1 MFYNQQINSIM
12 PNLTHKNV
20 HNYFKLN
27 GYHLNGKD
35 LCTVGYSYIKEGDV
49 YERAIGEFLLDWFD
63 DKDYIEMTTSGTTGL
78 PKLVRL
84 EKQAMIQS
92 ALATGDFFGLEP
104 GNKALLCLPVQFI
117 AGKMMLVRSL
127 ILGLEL
133 DVVSPSTEPL
143 VNNST
148 KYDFVAMVPLQV
160 QNSIEG
166 LKNVK
171 KLIIGGA
178 KMDSALEEKL
188 LPLKNE
194 IYETYGMT
202 ETITHIAAKKVGD
215 SVFSILPNVKI
226 AKDNRDCLVITIPSI
241 SDEPIVTNDLVELV
255 NENQFIF
262 LGRIDNV
269 INSGGV
275 KLIPEQIEAKLIGKI
290 DARFF
295 VTGIP
300 DTILGE
306 KLILVIE
313 GEKQEFA
320 PDFFNVLG
328 KFEKPKEIVFV
339 PKFKEN
345 ENGKLLRKPSLQN

>member
-1 MFYNQQINSIM
+1 M

-35 LCTVGYSYIKEGDV
+35 LCRIGYSYIKEGDV

-63 DKDYIEMTTSGTTGL
+63 HKDYIEMTTSGTTGL

-92 ALATGDFFGLEP
+92 ALATGDFFNLQP
-104 GNKALLCLPVQFI
+104 GDRALLCLPVQFI

-143 VNNST
+143 VFN
-148 KYDFVAMVPLQV
+148 KKQYDFVAMVPVQV
-160 QNSIEG
+160 QNSIEA
-166 LKNVK
+166 LKNIK

-188 LPLKNE
+188 LPLKTE

-202 ETITHIAAKKVGD
+202 ETITHIAAKRVGEKA
-215 SVFSILPNVKI
+215 FSILPNVKI
-226 AKDNRDCLVITIPSI
+226 EKDERECLVIHLASV
-241 SDEPIVTNDLVELV
+241 SNEPIVTNDIVELI
-255 NENQFIF
+255 NEQQFVF

-275 KLIPEQIEAKLIGKI
+275 KLIPEQIEAKLTNLITN
-290 DARFF
+290 RFF
-295 VTGIP
+295 VTGVP
-300 DTILGE
+300 DTVLGE

-313 GEKQEFA
+313 GEKY
-320 PDFFNVLG
+320 DFEPGFFDVLG

-345 ENGKLLRKPSLQN
+345 ENGKLLRKSSLKG

>member
-1 MFYNQQINSIM
+1 MQ
-12 PNLTHKNV
+12 NLTHRNV

-27 GYHLNGKD
+27 GYHLNAKD
-35 LCTVGYSYIKEGDV
+35 LCRVAYSYVKEGDA
-49 YERAIGEFLLDWFD
+49 YERSIGEFFLDWFD
-63 DKDYIEMTTSGTTGL
+63 KKDYIEMTTSGTTGL

-84 EKQAMIQS
+84 QKQAMIHS
-92 ALATGDFFGLEP
+92 ALATGDFFDLEP
-104 GNKALLCLPVQFI
+104 GDKALLCLPTQFI

-133 DVVSPSTEPL
+133 DVVSPSLQPL
-143 VNNST
+143 AFNSST
-148 KYDFVAMVPLQV
+148 YDFVAMVPLQV
-160 QNSIEG
+160 QNSIEE
-166 LKNVK
+166 LSKVR

-178 KMDSALEEKL
+178 KMDSSLEEKL
-188 LPLKNE
+188 LPLKIE

-202 ETITHIAAKKVGD
+202 ETITHIAAKRLGD

-226 AKDNRDCLVITIPSI
+226 SQDDRQCLVINVATI

-255 NENQFIF
+255 NEQQFIF

-290 DARFF
+290 NSRFF
-295 VTGIP
+295 VTGLP
-300 DTILGE
+300 DTVLGE
-306 KLILVIE
+306 KLVLVIE
-313 GEKQEFA
+313 GEKQDFPA
-320 PDFFNVLG
+320 DFFDVLG

-339 PKFKEN
+339 SKFKEN
-345 ENGKLLRKPSLQN
+345 ENGKLLRKPTLQS

>member
-1 MFYNQQINSIM
+1 MQ
-12 PNLTHKNV
+12 NLTHKNV
-20 HNYFKLN
+20 HNYFKLD
-27 GYHLNGKD
+27 GYHLNAAD
-35 LCTVGYSYIKEGDV
+35 LCQIGYSFIKEGDA
-49 YERAIGEFLLDWFD
+49 YERSIGEFFLDWFD
-63 DKDYIEMTTSGTTGL
+63 HKDYIEMTTSGTTGL

-92 ALATGDFFGLEP
+92 ALATGDFFGLKP
-104 GNKALLCLPVQFI
+104 GDKALLCLPTQFI

-133 DVVSPSTEPL
+133 DVVVPSTEPL
-143 VNNST
+143 AYNNK

-160 QNSIEG
+160 QNSIEK
-166 LKNVK
+166 LKNIK

-178 KMDSALEEKL
+178 KIDSSLEEKL
-188 LPLKNE
+188 LPLKTE

-202 ETITHIAAKKVGD
+202 ETITHIAAKRVGE

-226 AKDNRDCLVITIPSI
+226 EKDDRGCLVIYVSSI
-241 SDEPIVTNDLVELV
+241 SDEPIVTNDLVDLV
-255 NENQFIF
+255 NENQFSF
-262 LGRIDNV
+262 LGRFDNV

-275 KLIPEQIEAKLIGKI
+275 KLIPEQIEAKLTGKI
-290 DARFF
+290 NSRFF
-295 VTGIP
+295 VTGVP
-300 DTILGE
+300 DTTLGE

-313 GEKQEFA
+313 GEKQDFG
-320 PDFFNVLG
+320 PDFFDVLG

-345 ENGKLLRKPSLQN
+345 ENGKLLRKPSLQS

>member
-1 MFYNQQINSIM
+1 MQ
-12 PNLTHKNV
+12 NLTHNNV

-27 GYHLNGKD
+27 GYHLNAKD
-35 LCTVGYSYIKEGDV
+35 LCRVAYSFIKEGDS
-49 YERAIGEFLLDWFD
+49 YEQSIGEFFLDWFD
-63 DKDYIEMTTSGTTGL
+63 KKDYIEMTTSGTTGL

-84 EKQAMIQS
+84 QKQAMIQS
-92 ALATGDFFGLEP
+92 ALATGDFFDLKP
-104 GNKALLCLPVQFI
+104 GDKALLCLPTQFI

-133 DVVSPSTEPL
+133 DVVSPSLHPL
-143 VNNST
+143 QFNT
-148 KYDFVAMVPLQV
+148 TTYDFVAMVPLQV

-166 LKNVK
+166 LSKVR

-178 KMDSALEEKL
+178 KLDSALEEKL
-188 LPLKNE
+188 LPLKTE

-202 ETITHIAAKKVGD
+202 ETITHIAAKRLGD

-226 AKDNRDCLVITIPSI
+226 SQDERQCLVINVASI
-241 SDEPIVTNDLVELV
+241 SDEPIVTNDLVELL
-255 NENQFIF
+255 NEQQFKF

-290 DARFF
+290 NNRFF
-295 VTGIP
+295 VTGLP
-300 DTILGE
+300 DTTLGE
-306 KLILVIE
+306 KLVLVVE

-320 PDFFNVLG
+320 PDFFDVLG
-328 KFEKPKEIVFV
+328 KYEKPKEIVFV
-339 PKFKEN
+339 SKFKEN
-345 ENGKLLRKPSLQN
+345 ENGKLLRKPTLQD

>member
-1 MFYNQQINSIM
+1 MSQ
-12 PNLTHKNV
+12 LTHKNV

-35 LCTVGYSYIKEGDV
+35 LCRVGYSFIKEGDV
-49 YERAIGEFLLDWFD
+49 YERAIGEFFLDWFD
-63 DKDYIEMTTSGTTGL
+63 DKDYIEMKTSGTTGL
-78 PKLVRL
+78 AKLVRL

-104 GNKALLCLPVQFI
+104 GNKALLCLPTQFI

-127 ILGLEL
+127 ILGLDI

-143 VNNST
+143 AYNST
-148 KYDFVAMVPLQV
+148 QYDFVAMVPLQV

-166 LKNVK
+166 LTNIK
-171 KLIIGGA
+171 KLIVGGA

-188 LPLKNE
+188 LPLKTE

-202 ETITHIAAKKVGD
+202 ETITHIAAKKVGE
-215 SVFSILPNVKI
+215 SAFSILPNVRI
-226 AKDNRDCLVITIPSI
+226 AKDDRGCLVIYVS
-241 SDEPIVTNDLVELV
+241 SVSEEPIVTNDLVELI
-255 NENQFIF
+255 NENQFVF

-290 DARFF
+290 ESRFF

-300 DTILGE
+300 DSILGE

-313 GEKQEFA
+313 GEKQDFA
-320 PDFFNVLG
+320 PDFFDVLG
-328 KFEKPKEIVFV
+328 KYEKPKEIVFV

-345 ENGKLLRKPSLQN
+345 ENGKLLRKSSLL

>member
-1 MFYNQQINSIM
+1 M

-20 HNYFKLN
+20 HNYFKLD
-27 GYHLNGKD
+27 GYHLNAAD
-35 LCTVGYSYIKEGDV
+35 LCQIGYSFIKEGDA
-49 YERAIGEFLLDWFD
+49 YERSIGEFFLDWFD
-63 DKDYIEMTTSGTTGL
+63 HKDYIEMTTSGTTGL

-92 ALATGDFFGLEP
+92 ALATGDFFGLKP
-104 GNKALLCLPVQFI
+104 GDKALLCLPTQFI

-133 DVVSPSTEPL
+133 DVVVPSTEPL
-143 VNNST
+143 AYN
-148 KYDFVAMVPLQV
+148 KKQYDFVAMVPLQV
-160 QNSIEG
+160 QNSIG
-166 LKNVK
+166 KLKNIK

-178 KMDSALEEKL
+178 KIDSSLEEKL
-188 LPLKNE
+188 LPLKTE

-202 ETITHIAAKKVGD
+202 ETITHIAAKRVGE

-226 AKDNRDCLVITIPSI
+226 EKDDRGCLVIYVSSI
-241 SDEPIVTNDLVELV
+241 SNEPIITNDLVDLV
-255 NENQFIF
+255 NENQFSF
-262 LGRIDNV
+262 LGRFDNV

-275 KLIPEQIEAKLIGKI
+275 KLIPEQIEAKLTGKI
-290 DARFF
+290 NSRFF
-295 VTGIP
+295 VTGVP
-300 DTILGE
+300 DTTLGE

-313 GEKQEFA
+313 GEKQDFA
-320 PDFFNVLG
+320 PDFFDVLG

-345 ENGKLLRKPSLQN
+345 ENGKLLRKPSLQS

>member
-1 MFYNQQINSIM
+1 MQ
-12 PNLTHKNV
+12 NLTQNNV

-27 GYHLNGKD
+27 GYHLNAKD
-35 LCTVGYSYIKEGDV
+35 LCRVAYSFIKEGDA
-49 YERAIGEFLLDWFD
+49 YEQSIGEFFLDWFD
-63 DKDYIEMTTSGTTGL
+63 KKDYIEMTTSGTTGL

-84 EKQAMIQS
+84 QKQAMIQS
-92 ALATGDFFGLEP
+92 ALATGDFFDLKP
-104 GNKALLCLPVQFI
+104 GDKALLCLPTQFI

-133 DVVSPSTEPL
+133 DVVSPSLHPL
-143 VNNST
+143 ALNST
-148 KYDFVAMVPLQV
+148 TYDFVAMVPLQV

-166 LKNVK
+166 LSKVR

-178 KMDSALEEKL
+178 KLDSALEEKL
-188 LPLKNE
+188 LPLKTE

-202 ETITHIAAKKVGD
+202 ETITHIAAKRLGD

-226 AKDNRDCLVITIPSI
+226 SQDDRQCLVIHVATI
-241 SDEPIVTNDLVELV
+241 SDEPIVTNDLVELL
-255 NENQFIF
+255 NEQQFKF

-290 DARFF
+290 NNRFF
-295 VTGIP
+295 VTGLP
-300 DTILGE
+300 DTTLGE
-306 KLILVIE
+306 KLVLVIE

-320 PDFFNVLG
+320 PDFFDVLG
-328 KFEKPKEIVFV
+328 KYEKPKEIVFV
-339 PKFKEN
+339 SKFKEN
-345 ENGKLLRKPSLQN
+345 ENGKLLRKPTLQD

>member
-1 MFYNQQINSIM
+1 MSE
-12 PNLTHKNV
+12 LTHKKV

-27 GYHLNGKD
+27 GYHLNAKD
-35 LCTVGYSYIKEGDV
+35 LCRVGYSFIKEGDA
-49 YERAIGEFLLDWFD
+49 YERAIGEFFLDWFD
-63 DKDYIEMTTSGTTGL
+63 KKDYIEMTTSGTTGL

-92 ALATGDFFGLEP
+92 ALATGDFFGLKP
-104 GNKALLCLPVQFI
+104 GDRALLCLPTQFI

-127 ILGLEL
+127 ILGLDI
-133 DVVSPSTEPL
+133 DVISPSTEPFAY
-143 VNNST
+143 NS
-148 KYDFVAMVPLQV
+148 KQYDFAAMVPLQV
-160 QNSIEG
+160 QNSIDK
-166 LKNVK
+166 LSNVK

-178 KMDSALEEKL
+178 KIDSALEAKL
-188 LPLKNE
+188 IPLNLE

-202 ETITHIAAKKVGD
+202 ETITHIAAKKVGERA
-215 SVFSILPNVKI
+215 FSILPNVRI
-226 AKDNRDCLVITIPSI
+226 ETDDRGCLVIFVSSI
-241 SDEPIVTNDLVELV
+241 SEEPIVTNDLVELV
-255 NENQFIF
+255 NEKQFVF

-275 KLIPEQIEAKLIGKI
+275 KLIPEQIEAKLTGRIEN
-290 DARFF
+290 RFF

-300 DTILGE
+300 DTVLGE

-313 GEKQEFA
+313 GEKYDFSA
-320 PDFFNVLG
+320 DFFDVLG

-345 ENGKLLRKPSLQN
+345 ENGKLLRKPSLD

>member
-1 MFYNQQINSIM
+1 MLE
-12 PNLTHKNV
+12 LTHKKV

-35 LCTVGYSYIKEGDV
+35 LSRIGYSYIKEGDP

-63 DKDYIEMTTSGTTGL
+63 NKDYIEMTTSGTTGL

-84 EKQAMIQS
+84 EKRAMIQS
-92 ALATGDFFGLEP
+92 ALATGDFFDLEP
-104 GNKALLCLPVQFI
+104 GDKALLCLPVQFI
-117 AGKMMLVRSL
+117 AGKMMLVRSF
-127 ILGLEL
+127 ILGLNL
-133 DVVSPSTEPL
+133 DVVSPSVAPL
-143 VNNST
+143 ALSKN
-148 KYDFVAMVPLQV
+148 KYDFVAMVPVQV
-160 QNSIEG
+160 QNSIKE

-178 KMDSALEEKL
+178 KIDTALEEKL
-188 LPLKNE
+188 LPLKTQ

-202 ETITHIAAKKVGD
+202 ETITHIAAKRVGEAA
-215 SVFSILPNVKI
+215 FSILPNVKI
-226 AKDNRDCLVITIPSI
+226 DKDNRDCLVITVPSV
-241 SDEPIVTNDLVELV
+241 SDQPIVTNDLVELV
-255 NENQFIF
+255 NEKQFVF

-275 KLIPEQIEAKLIGKI
+275 KLIPEQIEAKLTGKI
-290 DARFF
+290 TNRFF
-295 VTGIP
+295 VTGVP
-300 DTILGE
+300 DSVLGE

-313 GEKQEFA
+313 GEKQEFV

-345 ENGKLLRKPSLQN
+345 ENGKLLRKSSLQS

>member
-1 MFYNQQINSIM
+1 ML
-12 PNLTHKNV
+12 NLTHKNV

-27 GYHLNGKD
+27 GYHLNAKD
-35 LCTVGYSYIKEGDV
+35 LCQIGYSFIKEGDI
-49 YERAIGEFLLDWFD
+49 YERSIGEFFLDWFD
-63 DKDYIEMTTSGTTGL
+63 HKDYIEMTTSGTTGL

-104 GNKALLCLPVQFI
+104 GNKALLCLPTQFI

-133 DVVSPSTEPL
+133 DVVSPTTTPL
-143 VNNST
+143 AYNTSA
-148 KYDFVAMVPLQV
+148 YDFVAMVPLQV
-160 QNSIEG
+160 QNSVG
-166 LKNVK
+166 KLKNIK

-178 KMDSALEEKL
+178 KIDSELEKEL
-188 LPLKNE
+188 LPLKTD

-202 ETITHIAAKKVGD
+202 ETITHIAAKKVGEEA
-215 SVFSILPNVKI
+215 FSILPNVKI
-226 AKDNRDCLVITIPSI
+226 EKDDRGCLVIFVSSI
-241 SDEPIVTNDLVELV
+241 SDEPIVTNDLVELK
-255 NENQFIF
+255 NENQFVF

-275 KLIPEQIEAKLIGKI
+275 KLIPEQIEAKLTGRI
-290 DARFF
+290 ANRFF

-300 DTILGE
+300 DTVLGE

-313 GEKQEFA
+313 GEKYDFSA
-320 PDFFNVLG
+320 DFFDVLG
-328 KFEKPKEIVFV
+328 KYEKPKEIVFV

-345 ENGKLLRKPSLQN
+345 ENGKLLRKSSLH

>member
-1 MFYNQQINSIM
+1 MSQ
-12 PNLTHKNV
+12 LTHKNV

-27 GYHLNGKD
+27 GYHLNADD
-35 LCTVGYSYIKEGDV
+35 LCRVGYSFIKEGDV
-49 YERAIGEFLLDWFD
+49 YERAIGEFFLDWFD
-63 DKDYIEMTTSGTTGL
+63 EKDYIEMTTSGTTGL

-84 EKQAMIQS
+84 EKKAMIQS

-104 GNKALLCLPVQFI
+104 GNKALLCLPTQFI

-127 ILGLEL
+127 ILGLDI

-143 VNNST
+143 ALNT
-148 KYDFVAMVPLQV
+148 TQYDFVAMVPLQV
-160 QNSIEG
+160 QNSIEK

-178 KMDSALEEKL
+178 KIDSALEEKL
-188 LPLKNE
+188 LPLKTE

-202 ETITHIAAKKVGD
+202 ETITHIAAKKVGERA
-215 SVFSILPNVKI
+215 FSILPNVRI
-226 AKDNRDCLVITIPSI
+226 TKDDRDCLVIFVSSI
-241 SDEPIVTNDLVELV
+241 SEEPIVTNDLVELI
-255 NENQFIF
+255 NDNQFVF

-275 KLIPEQIEAKLIGKI
+275 KLIPEQIESKLIGKI
-290 DARFF
+290 TNRFF
-295 VTGIP
+295 VTGVP
-300 DTILGE
+300 DSILGE

-313 GEKQEFA
+313 GEKQDFA
-320 PDFFNVLG
+320 PDFFDVLG

-345 ENGKLLRKPSLQN
+345 ENGKLLRKSSLV